1 MPAFIASHALSCIR
15 DGNIVMLELPNEFYL
30 ISLPHKHPFEL
41 IEAMHERPQGKRDFF
56 VCVGHL
62 ENFVQLVEKDSIP
75 ISMKD
80 NDNSTHDLDLFSNS
94 HLNVLVTAQDQL
106 NTELV
111 IDGALQ
117 GYLPASDAPHRKL
130 FQYLED
136 GLKDMA
142 DLSMFGGKAYTA
154 VAGTSISAALLITN
168 WEEAYEFGVKNDI
181 PLVIRSGRE
190 ENENYGTCSTF
201 KIRRKEIS
209 VLRKGSILHAITR
222 QPRVTSILAS
232 FVKDTVYRLGFLEL
246 NGRSVDNVHQ
256 VFESVHK
263 YVNGVVEKNDMDI
276 FLNKLAAQASVE
288 KVQKAELDEF
298 WKAININGDNAISFA
313 RFITFCDSAYEE
325 ESSPQIK
332 ILWSKLLRALK
343 VGVQAIIGD
352 EIENEVTADHLALV
366 LRPYARYI
374 QSASKAEITAF
385 LSTIY
390 SSDDDEESI
399 FACEIEIMFEAMGIE
414 SDADIAFEELIKF
427 LKESQGDGNEHDDII
442 EFKMEV
448 PIVSVEDSGGSIAT
462 GEQNP
467 GLEKLEADFFV
478 GNDDNEASN
487 DTWEQ
492 VMNSENFNTPPS
504 MSPDESAKPNT
515 SPNTVAIEDFT
526 SQSISEDKSVRVKFD
541 NLKSRNRSLLREIDE
556 MHHSISASSSFTI
569 EKNIINGKA
578 IEARLKKGKST
589 SKADAVYN
597 RLISHKLR
605 KEAKLTRLRRERDNR
620 EQSWSHYQLNY
631 RRYG

>member
-15 DGNIVMLELPNEFYL
+15 DGKIVMLELPNEFYL
-30 ISLPHKHPFEL
+30 ISLPHMHPCEL

-62 ENFVQLVEKDSIP
+62 DNFVQLIEEDSIP
-75 ISMKD
+75 SSMKD

-117 GYLPASDAPHRKL
+117 GYLPASDATHRKL

-154 VAGTSISAALLITN
+154 VAGTSISATLITN

-190 ENENYGTCSTF
+190 ENENSGTCSTF

-209 VLRKGSILHAITR
+209 VLRKGSILHEITR

-263 YVNGVVEKNDMDI
+263 YVNGVVEKNDMEI

-288 KVQKAELDEF
+288 KVEEAELDEF
-298 WKAININGDNAISFA
+298 WKAIDIHGDNAISFA

-343 VGVQAIIGD
+343 IGVQAIIGE
-352 EIENEVTADHLALV
+352 EIENEVTADHLALA
-366 LRPYARYI
+366 LRPYARHI

-399 FACEIEIMFEAMGIE
+399 FACEIKIMFEAMGID
-414 SDADIAFEELIKF
+414 SDAGIAFEELINF
-427 LKESQGDGNEHDDII
+427 LKESHGDGNEHDKII
-442 EFKMEV
+442 EFQMEV

-492 VMNSENFNTPPS
+492 VMNSEIFNTPPS
-504 MSPDESAKPNT
+504 MSPGESAKPNT

-556 MHHSISASSSFTI
+556 MHHSISASSSFTK
-569 EKNIINGKA
+569 EKNINKGKT
-578 IEARLKKGKST
+578 IEARLKEGKSA